1 MVARPSIHLQSRP
14 RTCRLM
20 TTPTRPHIHEISG
33 PYAFR
38 HDIHIHYN
46 FGEARFEGLTET
58 FVNYLMAVSATSLAS
73 TNPSAC
79 MMSLTTDTVHKGPHQ
94 SAKRT
99 RTERDTQI
107 SQHRNSLSEKCFTS
121 VFSRMVPSSCPT
133 AESIIDPLYIVN
145 QHFQLHFCQVP
156 RIAVN
161 GYDDRIPAILVMLKH
176 HFLHKK
182 GFDVPHIF
190 RESPSKEERDRAI
203 DEINRGIFSGE
214 SHDVRV
220 LADLLKVW
228 FRELTVPIL
237 HEIEPGDME
246 KLMCQIKNDE
256 VKDLTGH
263 FKAILSSTECEILLW
278 LVDLLVVVASNKEKN
293 FMGID
298 QLAIVIAPNLVRI
311 ETDNLIFAVAF
322 SKAVVEVFRSILEA
336 RCGLV
341 HN

>member
-1 MVARPSIHLQSRP
+1 
-14 RTCRLM
+14 M
-20 TTPTRPHIHEISG
+20 TTPTHPHIHEISG

-58 FVNYLMAVSATSLAS
+58 FVNYLMAISATSLSPDSNAYAIS
-73 TNPSAC
+73 
-79 MMSLTTDTVHKGPHQ
+79 MTTENHHKGSHQ
-94 SAKRT
+94 SIKRT
-99 RTERDTQI
+99 RTERDTPF
-107 SQHRNSLSEKCFTS
+107 SQHRNSLSEKCFAS
-121 VFSRMVPSSCPT
+121 VFSRMAPSSCSSV
-133 AESIIDPLYIVN
+133 ESNIDPLYVVN

-156 RIAVN
+156 RIVVN
-161 GYDDRIPAILVMLKH
+161 GYNDRIPAILVMLKH
-176 HFLHKK
+176 HFLYKK

-190 RESPSKEERDRAI
+190 RESPNKEERDRAI
-203 DEINRGIFSGE
+203 DEINRGIFSGA

-237 HEIEPGDME
+237 HEIEPGEME
-246 KLMCQIKNDE
+246 KLMFQIKNDE

-263 FKAILSSTECEILLW
+263 IKAILSSTECEILLW
-278 LVDLLVVVASNKEKN
+278 LVDLLVIVANNREKN

-311 ETDNLIFAVAF
+311 ETDNLIFAVSF
-322 SKAVVEVFRSILEA
+322 SKAVVEVFRSILES
-336 RCGLV
+336 RCGLI
-341 HN
+341 HK